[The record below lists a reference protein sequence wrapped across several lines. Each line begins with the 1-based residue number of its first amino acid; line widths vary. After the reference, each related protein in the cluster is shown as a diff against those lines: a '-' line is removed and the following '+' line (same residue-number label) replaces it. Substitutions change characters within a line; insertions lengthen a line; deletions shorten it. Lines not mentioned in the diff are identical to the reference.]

1 MAAEL
6 ISFTQAIAQ
15 ADGKKRLLL
24 GNGFSQSCR
33 KNIFSYGSLFNKA
46 DFSSL
51 SGNAK
56 KAFDALKTTN
66 FEEVIK
72 ALRDSAKLTKVYAAS
87 NKSLAD
93 KMKSDSEGLK
103 KILVDTIAKNHPLQP
118 NEISNEE
125 FTECRSFLKN
135 FDTIYT
141 LNYDLLLYWTL
152 MHVTGFEDKKDLIK
166 CDDGFRHPDSADDE
180 TEYVSWEIENS
191 NDQNIHYL
199 HGALHLFESEV
210 ELMKYTW
217 SRTGTKLMDKI
228 NAALK
233 KDFYPVIVAEGT
245 SDQKMSRIMK
255 SAYLQRGLKSLAS
268 TTGSLFVF
276 GMALHENDEHI
287 LKRIRKGKV
296 SELYVGIYGDPESAA
311 NKALKKN
318 AQKLSAERSSKKP
331 LDVKFYDASTANV
344 WK

>member
-1 MAAEL
+1 MATEL
-6 ISFTQAIAQ
+6 LSFQQAIAQ
-15 ADGKKRLLL
+15 ATGKKRLLI

-33 KNIFSYGSLFNKA
+33 LEIFSYGSLFEKA

-72 ALRDSAKLTKVYAAS
+72 ALRDSSKLTKIYAES

-93 KMKSDSEGLK
+93 QMKSDSEGLK

-118 NEISNEE
+118 NEISNDE
-125 FTECRSFLKN
+125 FTKCRSFIKN

-152 MHVTGFEDKKDLIK
+152 LHVTGFEEKKDLIK
-166 CDDGFRHPDSADDE
+166 CDDGFRHPDGAENS
-180 TEYVSWEIENS
+180 EYVSWEIENS
-191 NDQNIHYL
+191 NEQNIHYL

-217 SRTGTKLMDKI
+217 SRTGTKLMDQI

-233 KDFYPVIVAEGT
+233 NDFYPVIVAEGT

-268 TTGSLFVF
+268 TSGSLFVF

-296 SELYVGIYGDPESAA
+296 SELYVGIYGDPESLA

-318 AQKLSAERSSKKP
+318 AQKLSSERTQKKP
-331 LDVKFYDASTANV
+331 LNVKFYDASSANA